1 MTEQTPDKNCT
12 DCGCKTQQ
20 SPQKGSLVA
29 AFAGAGGA
37 GALGF
42 LAAHAGCI
50 ATPVVAATL
59 GLTTGLTA
67 GMSVLAFAFST
78 AVTGGGVYVWHRLR
92 GQKAGTLEKTI
103 VIGSAISGLAFAGAM
118 HLTPKAHCHAP
129 TTQKTT
135 FDTKEIEYCGQPSK
149 PPAQKQKP

>member
-12 DCGCKTQQ
+12 DCGCNAAQT
-20 SPQKGSLVA
+20 PEKGNLVA
-29 AFAGAGGA
+29 AFASAGGA

-67 GMSVLAFAFST
+67 GMSVLAFAFSA

-103 VIGSAISGLAFAGAM
+103 VIGSSISGLAFAGAL
-118 HLTPKAHCHAP
+118 H
-129 TTQKTT
+129 
-135 FDTKEIEYCGQPSK
+135 
-149 PPAQKQKP
+149 